1 MKNVLKKI
9 IEIPHTLSL
18 TALLTLNIF
27 FIIFMLLALV
37 SVLVYLGVDG
47 GFLVQNGNVTLGGG
61 LVIINVFS
69 ILIAVS
75 MVIMIRRV
83 FIQPMREIM
92 AAMGKV
98 AGGDFE
104 VRIDLDDSTYR
115 PREVK
120 EFAQSFNKAAEE
132 LSGTEILRKDFINN
146 FSHEFKT
153 PIVSIS
159 GFADLLIEEDLSE
172 AERKEFLMIIRDES
186 RRLAD
191 LATNI
196 LTLNRIESQTILKD
210 KEVFRIDEQIRQ
222 SVLVTQQKW
231 KDRELDF
238 QINLD
243 EMEYNG
249 NPLLLKEVWLN
260 ILDNAA
266 KFSPEGGVI
275 GVTLQR
281 KEDRIIAAV
290 TDQGPGMDE
299 KTAAHIF
306 EQFYQGDTSHKTQGN
321 GLGLA
326 MVRKVVNLHGGTIHV
341 DTEPGN
347 GSCFTVFLLTR

>member
-1 MKNVLKKI
+1 MKNVLNKI
-9 IEIPHTLSL
+9 KEIPRKISM

-27 FIIFMLLALV
+27 FIIFMLMALV

-47 GFLVQNGNVTLGGG
+47 GFLVQDGTVTLGGG
-61 LVIINVFS
+61 LVIINTFS
-69 ILIAVS
+69 ILVAVS

-83 FIQPMREIM
+83 LIQPIKEIM

-98 AGGDFE
+98 AGGDFD

-115 PREVK
+115 PREVR
-120 EFAQSFNKAAEE
+120 EFARSFNKAAEE

-159 GFADLLIEEDLSE
+159 GFADLLIEEDLPE
-172 AERKEFLMIIRDES
+172 EDRKEFLMIIRDES
-186 RRLAD
+186 RRLAE

-196 LTLNRIESQTILKD
+196 LTLNRVESQTILRD
-210 KEVFRIDEQIRQ
+210 KEMFRIDEQVRQ
-222 SVLVTQQKW
+222 SVLVTEQKW
-231 KDRELDF
+231 RDKELDF
-238 QINLD
+238 QVDLD
-243 EMEYNG
+243 ETEYNG

-281 KEDRIIAAV
+281 KGDGIIAAI

-326 MVRKVVNLHGGTIHV
+326 MVHKIVKLHDGTINV
-341 DTEPGN
+341 DTKPGN
-347 GSCFTVFLLTR
+347 GSCFTIMLP